1 MAYSNME
8 LFATRLN
15 RILTNVGGMP
25 IKFNVGNLNL
35 ILGTKNKGEKI
46 YTTRKES
53 DFNHSFHTHTVRNIC
68 RYSDLSDDFC
78 HLPFRLQLLP
88 LQVQLLHSILLQL
101 YVGLQ

>member
-1 MAYSNME
+1 ME

-35 ILGTKNKGEKI
+35 ILGTKNKGEEI
-46 YTTRKES
+46 YTTRKEP
-53 DFNHSFHTHTVRNIC
+53 DFNHSLHTHAVRNIC
-68 RYSDLSDDFC
+68 RYSELSDDFC
-78 HLPFRLQLLP
+78 HLPFRLQLLL
-88 LQVQLLHSILLQL
+88 LQVQVLHSILLQL